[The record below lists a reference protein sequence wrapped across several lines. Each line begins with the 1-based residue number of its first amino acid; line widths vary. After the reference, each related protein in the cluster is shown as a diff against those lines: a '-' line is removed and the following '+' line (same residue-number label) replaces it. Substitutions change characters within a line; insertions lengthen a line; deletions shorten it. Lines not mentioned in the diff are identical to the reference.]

1 MPERDTADPGSA
13 ADSPKRHGESAA
25 KTLLVAF
32 VMALAAGL
40 IVAGSSLRLRPIRAA
55 NQDID
60 TQRNVLDVA
69 GIDPADAVRQ
79 TFVRQVRVRM
89 VDLET
94 GEYTSAVDPV
104 QFDPQA
110 AARDPKTS
118 REIPEEADIAGLG
131 RREDYARVYLVQRDG
146 DQNAVVLPVRGQ
158 AYSEMSALLALASD
172 GNTIIG
178 FKPYEHEE
186 TPGLGGRVDDP
197 AWRARW
203 KGKALRDES
212 GRLRFE
218 LSSETAGPDSLYHV
232 DAITGAT
239 ITTQGVQNIV
249 RFWMGEYGFGPFLSR
264 LRQGDEP

>member
-1 MPERDTADPGSA
+1 MPERDAADPGSA
-13 ADSPKRHGESAA
+13 AALPKRHGESAA
-25 KTLLVAF
+25 KTFLVAF

-40 IVAGSSLRLRPIRAA
+40 IVAGSSLRLRPIQAA

-60 TQRNVLDVA
+60 TQRNVLEVA
-69 GIDPADAVRQ
+69 GIESVDGVRR
-79 TFVRQVRVRM
+79 TFLRQVRVRM

-94 GEYTSAVDPV
+94 GEYTSAADPV

-110 AARDPKTS
+110 AARDPETS
-118 REIPEEADIAGLG
+118 RNIPKEADIAGLG
-131 RREDYARVYLVQRDG
+131 RREDYARAYLVQEDG
-146 DQNAVVLPVRGQ
+146 DLKAVVLPVRGR

-178 FKPYEHEE
+178 FKAYEHEE

-203 KGKALRDES
+203 EGKALRDEL
-212 GRLRFE
+212 GRLRLE
-218 LSSETAGPDSLYHV
+218 LSSEPAGPDSLYRV

-239 ITTQGVQNIV
+239 ITSQGVQNIV